1 MLTGEIPEF
10 VVKEG
15 EEVVLSCP
23 VNTPGELRE
32 WDNRI
37 MSWSVF
43 SSVCGEYHSLKWYRN
58 TQRVYVFSQMAHFSQ
73 PEDSLMDRSVYQFIS
88 LSVSVPSILLNL
100 FV

>member
-10 VVKEG
+10 VVREG

-23 VNTPGELRE
+23 VNTPGEVEGGIGKNFYGL
-32 WDNRI
+32 
-37 MSWSVF
+37 S

-73 PEDSLMDRSVYQFIS
+73 PEDSLMDR
-88 LSVSVPSILLNL
+88 
-100 FV
+100 